1 MARWRM
7 AAGNDALRRPRV
19 GITGCVRDQGL
30 AIVKGVL
37 EQHEVAALRAD
48 LLALL
53 DPKGEAPAAVT
64 RTLYAFVEHSPA
76 AAALLRN
83 QRFMGIHRAI
93 CGADETSG
101 LTLHRTVASLK
112 TAGEGPLEWHRD
124 RATHY
129 PAGPPQTSGQVL
141 NTGPEPNGMYFYLNG
156 CSPARGGIAVIPGSQ
171 REAWAPPPGFEFANT
186 GRSGIRRVSDAP
198 LGRPHHGGGG
208 EHRDKSDYHFRNSY

>member
-7 AAGNDALRRPRV
+7 AAGNDARRHPRV
-19 GITGCVRDQGL
+19 GIIGCVRDQGL

-101 LTLHRTVASLK
+101 LTL
-112 TAGEGPLEWHRD
+112 
-124 RATHY
+124 
-129 PAGPPQTSGQVL
+129 PPDQTRRNVMVPPFTPQ
-141 NTGPEPNGMYFYLNG
+141 NANG
-156 CSPARGGIAVIPGSQ
+156 C
-171 REAWAPPPGFEFANT
+171 
-186 GRSGIRRVSDAP
+186 
-198 LGRPHHGGGG
+198 
-208 EHRDKSDYHFRNSY
+208 HRNRALTPQALE

>member
-1 MARWRM
+1 M
-7 AAGNDALRRPRV
+7 
-19 GITGCVRDQGL
+19 RDHGL

-37 EQHEVAALRAD
+37 EPPEVAALRAD
-48 LLALL
+48 VLALL
-53 DPKGEAPAAVT
+53 DPNDDAPAAIT

-76 AAALLRN
+76 AAELLRN
-83 QRFMGIHRAI
+83 QRFMEIHRAI
-93 CGADETSG
+93 CGSDESSG

-156 CSPARGGIAVIPGSQ
+156 CRSAARTHTSRCSRRRATRVRGNRMVSTKFKFTPSHASPQPGARRHRGDPRQPAHGLRAAGGV
-171 REAWAPPPGFEFANT
+171 
-186 GRSGIRRVSDAP
+186 RV
-198 LGRPHHGGGG
+198 LQHRPV
-208 EHRDKSDYHFRNSY
+208 